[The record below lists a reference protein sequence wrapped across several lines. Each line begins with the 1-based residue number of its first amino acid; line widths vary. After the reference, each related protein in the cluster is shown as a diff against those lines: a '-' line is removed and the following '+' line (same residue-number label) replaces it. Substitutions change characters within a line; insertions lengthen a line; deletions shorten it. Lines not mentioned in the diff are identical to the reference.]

1 MKYPLKTQ
9 KQGDFL
15 LFADIIMKM
24 DRGEH
29 LTMDGIQTI
38 INLRASLNQGLSQA
52 LKEAFPNYL
61 PNPRPEYSKVIVDP
75 SWLSGFIS
83 AYCCF
88 SVNILKSRTHKTG
101 LQVMSRFIIAQD
113 LRDRLLIKSLV
124 EYLNCGTYS
133 ESSIS
138 AKNSMSIFTI
148 TKIKDL
154 EEKLIPLLDKYTIL
168 GAKSQDYS
176 DFKRVVKLMR
186 NKVHLTPEGIKEIKD
201 IKSGMNKGRI
211 NN

>member
-1 MKYPLKTQ
+1 
-9 KQGDFL
+9 
-15 LFADIIMKM
+15 
-24 DRGEH
+24 
-29 LTMDGIQTI
+29 
-38 INLRASLNQGLSQA
+38 
-52 LKEAFPNYL
+52 
-61 PNPRPEYSKVIVDP
+61 
-75 SWLSGFIS
+75 
-83 AYCCF
+83 
-88 SVNILKSRTHKTG
+88 
-101 LQVMSRFIIAQD
+101 MSRFIIAQD